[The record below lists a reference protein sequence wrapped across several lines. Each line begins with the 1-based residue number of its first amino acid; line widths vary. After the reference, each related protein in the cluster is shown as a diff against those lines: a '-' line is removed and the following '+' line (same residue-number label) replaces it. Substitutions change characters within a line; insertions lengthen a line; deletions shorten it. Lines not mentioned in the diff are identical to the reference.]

1 VHLDAGHLSAAV
13 ELRLAR
19 SRGTHA
25 RAELSATHLAR
36 DILLLRSWGLHLVI
50 PDNLR
55 PVLAATSAAGDLTA
69 THPDLA
75 RGSRTDLTY
84 RVGCVL
90 EASRVPADVPALVR
104 ALRAAGWSTAAADPT
119 AAVARAAR
127 PAVTRFTPV
136 EPVGARSWRW
146 VEPR

>member
-1 VHLDAGHLSAAV
+1 M
-13 ELRLAR
+13 
-19 SRGTHA
+19 HA

-50 PDNLR
+50 PDDLR
-55 PVLAATSAAGDLTA
+55 PALAATSAAGELTA

-75 RGSRTDLTY
+75 RGAQTDLTY

-90 EASRVPADVPALVR
+90 EASRIPADAPALMR

-119 AAVARAAR
+119 TVVARAAR
-127 PAVTRFTPV
+127 SAVTRFTPV
-136 EPVGARSWRW
+136 EQVGAWSWRW
-146 VEPR
+146 VERR